1 MNTGYLTIDLLPV
14 WFWVLTLGL
23 FGLAIGSFLNVVIYR
38 LPLMYPEDL
47 EDEEEDSSS
56 NTEKALSKEEQEAKE
71 LAKKQVAEQAAKA
84 SNKWDT
90 EGKRITLSYPRR
102 SRCPNCNHEITALE
116 NIPVLSYIFLGGKC
130 SGCKV
135 KISPIYPFVELLTA
149 IAFLLAFY
157 HQTTQPVF
165 SIADYIANVAFI
177 CINISL
183 IFIDY
188 QKMIL
193 PNQLTIGGA
202 ILAFIVRIF
211 VINEPNP
218 YTTFF
223 AMFLAAVILA
233 MVVVVAAMLIVENRL
248 FRLGVIA
255 VIFLV
260 FSFGLFWLAQ
270 NPEKIL
276 DTQEKF
282 LMVWETNLL
291 HHSSLTSLLNGIM
304 GAIIGS
310 GSLIVL
316 AGLFFIVRGIEG
328 MGVGDFKM
336 MLLVGMFL
344 GWKLTLSTILLAP
357 ALAMPIVIGVFLV
370 KGREAWQTRLPF
382 GVFLG
387 AGAIVSLLF
396 GKQLITLYLQLQGI
410 QN

>member
-1 MNTGYLTIDLLPV
+1 VNTGYPTIDLLPI
-14 WFWVLTLGL
+14 WFWLLTVGL

-38 LPLMYPEDL
+38 LPLMYPEDF
-47 EDEEEDSSS
+47 EDEEEDS
-56 NTEKALSKEEQEAKE
+56 NDIEETLSKEEQEAKK
-71 LAKKQVAEQAAKA
+71 LAKKQAAEQAAKA

-90 EGKRITLSYPRR
+90 EGKRITLSYPKR

-116 NIPVLSYIFLGGKC
+116 NIPVLSYVVLGGKC
-130 SGCKV
+130 SSCKQ
-135 KISPIYPFVELLTA
+135 KISIIYPFVEALTA

-157 HQTTQPVF
+157 HQVNQPMF
-165 SIADYIANVAFI
+165 SIPDYIANVVFI
-177 CINISL
+177 CLNISL

-211 VINEPNP
+211 IVNEPNP
-218 YTTFF
+218 FTTFF
-223 AMFLAAVILA
+223 AMFLAGITLA
-233 MVVVVAAMLIVENRL
+233 MVVIVAIMLVIETRII
-248 FRLGVIA
+248 RLGIIA
-255 VIFLV
+255 IV
-260 FSFGLFWLAQ
+260 FSLFCFGLFWLSK
-270 NPEKIL
+270 NPDAIL
-276 DTQEKF
+276 DTQERF
-282 LMVWETNLL
+282 LIIWQAKLINHT
-291 HHSSLTSLLNGIM
+291 SLTSLINGLM
-304 GAIIGS
+304 GAIIGA

-336 MLLVGMFL
+336 MMFVGMFL
-344 GWKLTLSTILLAP
+344 GWKLTISTILLAP
-357 ALAMPIVIGVFLV
+357 ALAMPIVIAVFLA

-396 GKQLITLYLQLQGI
+396 GKQIIDFYLQLQGI
-410 QN
+410 GN